1 MDFWNLLRAAFIL
14 WLPASVLFALA
25 AGAALGCLKEEELPS
40 PRAVFAADAAG
51 VKAAVARGRK

>member
-1 MDFWNLLRAAFIL
+1 LLRAAFIL